1 VRVPRALLAAL
12 AIAAAA
18 SPVAAQ
24 IIARP
29 PSGTYTYN
37 VVRRGKTLATA
48 QIVWGKNDDG
58 AILLTETTTVGT
70 TRYYTETT
78 FDPATLHERTYK
90 GGSADVGQ
98 ATATLDDD
106 TATMTFEGDARSFRI
121 IPDTASIMIDD
132 ALVSFSA
139 ALPAVVHADSAN
151 GITAVIT
158 ALPAAAKVQV
168 SPSSKA
174 PPSDLPAGDV
184 GIDVILNNTQ
194 ATLWYGKSSLVLD
207 RLEDLTRKIT
217 IDRVIP

>member
-1 VRVPRALLAAL
+1 VTAARALVAAL
-12 AIAAAA
+12 AIAA
-18 SPVAAQ
+18 SVTPVAAQ

-29 PSGTYTYN
+29 PNGTYTYN

-48 QIVWGKNDDG
+48 QIGWGKNDDG
-58 AILLTETTTVGT
+58 AILVTETTVIGDL
-70 TRYYTETT
+70 RYYTETT
-78 FDPATLHERTYK
+78 FDPATMHERTYK
-90 GGSADVGQ
+90 GGSAGGGQ
-98 ATATLDDD
+98 ANAVLDDD

-121 IPDTASIMIDD
+121 IPGTSSIMIDD

-139 ALPAVVHADSAN
+139 ALPAVVHADTAN

-158 ALPAAAKVQV
+158 ALPAAAKVQI
-168 SPSSKA
+168 SPTSKA

-184 GIDVILNNTQ
+184 GIDVILNNSQ